1 MSAVQ
6 ATPGYRMNV
15 LIRRRAGVS
24 RDELVANWFANH
36 MPGVVRAMANAALA
50 GQPHAHRYIA
60 TLFDPPASGAPAWDG
75 IAQLWWQRNLGKPP
89 QPHGTKPVD
98 TFQQKAEPYL
108 PWWVREYV
116 VMDGALPLS
125 PNTLNEPFPCT
136 RSGFFKV
143 TFLLKTRPGADVE
156 AFFAHWLGVHA
167 GNVAALMKV
176 VGGFRYVIAHSV
188 EPAGEEFAGHAELYF
203 PNAEAW
209 ARLRQESKPDGMER
223 WADAAGTLLFT
234 GNTEMVGIP
243 G

>member
-1 MSAVQ
+1 MPPIE

-36 MPGVVRAMANAALA
+36 MPGVVKAMANAALA

-60 TLFDPPASGAPAWDG
+60 TLFDPPASGPPAWDG
-75 IAQLWWQRNLGKPP
+75 IAQLWWKQNLGKPE

-116 VMDGALPLS
+116 VMDGALPLAR
-125 PNTLNEPFPCT
+125 NTLNEPFPCT

-143 TFLLKTRPGADVE
+143 TFLMKLLPGTDGAS
-156 AFFAHWLGVHA
+156 FFSHWLGVHA
-167 GNVAALMKV
+167 PNVASHLKS
-176 VGGFRYVIAHSV
+176 VGGFRYVIAHTLDL
-188 EPAGEEFAGHAELYF
+188 AAEEFAGMAELYL
-203 PNAEAW
+203 PDAEAW
-209 ARLRQESKPDGMER
+209 ARLQQAVKPDGMER
-223 WADAAGTLLFT
+223 WVDPAGTLRFT
-234 GNTEMVGIP
+234 SSTEMVG
-243 G
+243 